1 VVQTL
6 NLEDGGKLE
15 VSGAETLLAQAK
27 AA

>member
-1 VVQTL
+1 VQTL